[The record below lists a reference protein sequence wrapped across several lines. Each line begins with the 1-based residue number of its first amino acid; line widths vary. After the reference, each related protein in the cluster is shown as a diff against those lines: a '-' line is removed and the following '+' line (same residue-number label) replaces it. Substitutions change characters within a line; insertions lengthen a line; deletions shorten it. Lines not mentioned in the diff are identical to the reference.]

1 MPQAESDMRAIVIDA
16 FGGPEVL
23 RQAELAKPL
32 PGPGQVL
39 VRVGC
44 AGVNPADWKVREG
57 WLASFFECRFPFVLG
72 FDLAGVVET
81 VGPGVDG
88 LRPGDRVF
96 GTSRQGQGENG
107 SYAEYTVAQAAMLS
121 LVPPG
126 IALAEAAALPTAGTT
141 AYGGLVDAGGLQ
153 AGQTVLIHG
162 GAGGVGTIAIQIA
175 KAFGARVAATC
186 SAANAD
192 HVRSLGADLAI
203 DHRAGDVPR
212 ALRDWAPEGVDL
224 ALDAVGQDTLLPSA
238 TAVVRSGGTYVEI
251 ETLISRATEAQVAEA
266 ARHGV
271 RIVSNMVAVARLAG
285 HLAGLARLLAQG
297 RMRMPALQRMPLAD
311 AALAHARIAS
321 GRQRGKLVL
330 EVTEDIA

>member
-1 MPQAESDMRAIVIDA
+1 MRAIVIDA

-23 RQAELAKPL
+23 REAELPKPH

-39 VRVGC
+39 VRVAC

-57 WLASFFECRFPFVLG
+57 WLASYFDCRFPFVPG
-72 FDLAGVVET
+72 FDLAGVVEA

-88 LRPGDRVF
+88 LRVGDRVF

-107 SYAEYTVAQAAMLS
+107 SYAEYTTAHAAMLS

-126 IALAEAAALPTAGTT
+126 ISLAEAAALPTAGTT

-162 GAGGVGTIAIQIA
+162 GAGGVGTIALQIA
-175 KAFGARVAATC
+175 KAFGARVAVTC

-203 DHRAGDVPR
+203 DYRAGDVPR
-212 ALRDWAPEGVDL
+212 ALRDWAPHGVDL

-238 TAVVRSGGTYVEI
+238 AAVVRPGGTYVEI

-271 RIVSNMVAVARLAG
+271 RIVSNMIAVSRLAE
-285 HLAGLARLLAQG
+285 HLAALASLLAQG
-297 RMRMPALQRMPLAD
+297 RVRMPTLERLPLAD

-330 EVTEDIA
+330 DVAGDMA